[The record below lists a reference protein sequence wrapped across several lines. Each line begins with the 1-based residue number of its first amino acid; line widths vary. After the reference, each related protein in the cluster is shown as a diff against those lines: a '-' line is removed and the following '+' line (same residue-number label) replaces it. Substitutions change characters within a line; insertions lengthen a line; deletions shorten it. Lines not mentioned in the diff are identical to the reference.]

1 MVKVLWNHEDLID
14 HTVPLNKSVL
24 LDAMYESCFVT
35 ESTLSGSIIPFWYA
49 VAFPKQHQTFAITWH
64 KIKKEAAEGTRLSFL
79 LHQSFAALH
88 QNTEKQT
95 QVQLVYI
102 GFHLHLL
109 VIWKQQWIS

>member
-1 MVKVLWNHEDLID
+1 MVKVLWNHEDLMD
-14 HTVPLNKSVL
+14 HNVPLNKSVL
-24 LDAMYESCFVT
+24 FDAKYKGLLFDWVYFVWINH
-35 ESTLSGSIIPFWYA
+35 SILLGCEFS
-49 VAFPKQHQTFAITWH
+49 FPKQHQIFTVTWH
-64 KIKKEAAEGTRLSFL
+64 KIKGEAEGTQLSFL

-109 VIWKQQWIS
+109 VI